1 MGVTLLAFSLG
12 PRRSGVATPQRIVVP
27 LPFALQ
33 SANCWLF
40 PGAQP
45 ALVDCGI
52 GTPEAY
58 AALAQGLHAA
68 KVDPARLRLL
78 VTHGHVDHAGNAA
91 RLRREHGVRLSAP
104 REEAPFIETFR
115 RDSVPRNA
123 AFQQALLDHGVPGA
137 VAHAIGGRSQTID
150 LHLED
155 TPIEAPVRDGD
166 RLVLG
171 DVEARVRLAPGHTP
185 GSILLETEDDRL
197 VSGDTLLEHI
207 TSNAI
212 ELKDDDRGRYR
223 QYLRTLDGLR
233 RHVGREV
240 LPGHHEAFRL
250 TDALLDGHLAKHA
263 RRRDRVLE
271 HLDAPRT
278 AWELLPRV
286 LPHLAHD
293 QTFLGMC
300 EVVGHLNALELDGLA
315 RRRDQG
321 GVRRFV
327 RA

>member
-1 MGVTLLAFSLG
+1 MESV
-12 PRRSGVATPQRIVVP
+12 RRIEVP

-40 PGAQP
+40 PGDRP

-58 AALAQGLHAA
+58 AALQAGLHAA
-68 KVDPARLRLL
+68 GINPGRLRLL

-115 RDSVPRNA
+115 RDSVSRNA
-123 AFQQALLDHGVPGA
+123 AFMDALLHHGVPA
-137 VAHAIGGRSQTID
+137 DVAQAIGGRSESID

-155 TPIEAPVRDGD
+155 TPIEAPVRDGE

-171 DVEARVRLAPGHTP
+171 SLEARVRLAPGHTP
-185 GSILLETEDDRL
+185 GSLLLETDGNHL

-212 ELKDDDRGRYR
+212 ELKDDDHGRYH

-233 RHVGREV
+233 RMVGCEV
-240 LPGHHEAFRL
+240 LPGHHAPFRL
-250 TDALLDGHLAKHA
+250 TDALLDSHAAKHQ
-263 RRRDRVLE
+263 RRRDRVLA

-300 EVVGHLNALELDGLA
+300 EVVGHLHALEIDGLA
-315 RRRDQG
+315 RRRDQD

>member
-1 MGVTLLAFSLG
+1 
-12 PRRSGVATPQRIVVP
+12 VAAPAVRIVVP
-27 LPFALQ
+27 LPFGLE

-40 PGAQP
+40 PGSAP

-58 AALAQGLHAA
+58 AALRQGLHDAG
-68 KVDPARLRLL
+68 VDPARLRLL

-115 RDSVPRNA
+115 RDAEERNA
-123 AFQQALLDHGVPGA
+123 RFLDALLRHGVPVE
-137 VAHAIGGRSQTID
+137 VASAIGGRSQGID

-155 TPIEAPVRDGD
+155 TPIEAPVRDGE
-166 RLVLG
+166 RVVLG
-171 DVEARVRLAPGHTP
+171 DTEARVVLAPGHTP
-185 GSILLETEDDRL
+185 GSILLETESNQL

-240 LPGHHEAFRL
+240 LPGHHAPFLL
-250 TDALLDGHLAKHA
+250 TDTLLDGHEAKHA
-263 RRRDRVLE
+263 RRRAKVLAQ
-271 HLDAPRT
+271 LDAPRT

-300 EVVGHLNALELDGLA
+300 EVVGHLHALELDGVA
-315 RRRDQG
+315 RRRGQD

-327 RA
+327 RS